1 MQDRLNMNEQNEI
14 VLYQPNELIKLEVRM
29 ADETVWLSQ
38 QQMAELFAST
48 KQNISFH
55 VSNIFR
61 EGELEKDSTVKEYLT
76 VQQEGGR
83 TISRQVKYYNL
94 DVIISVGYR
103 VKSVVGTRFR
113 QWANKILKDYMLR
126 GYALNQRL
134 LHIESELEEHRSIL
148 QEHNKQL
155 DFFVKTALPP
165 AEQVF
170 FEGNFFEARVALESL
185 VKTAKRRVII
195 IDGYVDALTFDI
207 LDVRVKGVLAEI
219 YTNGVGSGMRRLMD
233 SHDAEANK
241 EHIEVHKWKTE
252 SHDRWLII
260 DDTLYHCG
268 HSLNAM
274 GKHLSAISQ
283 MGIDPE
289 EILQQVR

>member
-1 MQDRLNMNEQNEI
+1 MNEQNEI
-14 VLYQPNELIKLEVRM
+14 VLYQPNELTKLEVRL

-38 QQMAELFAST
+38 QQMAELFHTT
-48 KQNISFH
+48 KQN
-55 VSNIFR
+55 VSLHINNIFK
-61 EGELEKDSTVKEYLT
+61 EGELQREEVVKDFLT
-76 VQQEGGR
+76 TTEHGAIQGKTQTHIV
-83 TISRQVKYYNL
+83 TYYNL
-94 DVIISVGYR
+94 DTIISVGYR

-126 GYALNQRL
+126 GYAVNSRLQRL
-134 LHIESELEEHRSIL
+134 EERVA
-148 QEHNKQL
+148 EHDKKI

-207 LDVRVKGVLAEI
+207 LDVRAKGVLAEI
-219 YTNGVGSGMRRLMD
+219 YTNGVGAGMRRLMD

-241 EHIEVHKWKTE
+241 EHIEVHKWKNE
-252 SHDRWLII
+252 SHDRWLIV

-283 MGIDPE
+283 MGINPE
-289 EILQQVR
+289 EILRQVR